1 MSVQEAAP
9 GVYRI
14 RLGQPEEKTPVG
26 FRETPIFTEGFA
38 SLPAVAG
45 PPFPVS
51 SIRGRASSRGYVAEL
66 PLGADE
72 HVYGFGLQLKSH
84 DQRGRKKTIRVNSD
98 PVGDTGDTH
107 APVPFY
113 VSTAGYGVFADT
125 LRYASFSCGSHRPRR
140 SEPDREREA
149 GVTIEVPHAA
159 GVDLYLFAGPTM
171 RAAVQRYNLFSGG
184 GCLPPYWGL
193 GVWYRTWAFA
203 DEAVVRKQTDYFRAA
218 RIPVDVYGFE
228 PAWQS
233 HCYSS
238 SYVWEPSRFP
248 DPSKTLERLVAAG
261 YKPNIWEHAFV
272 HPTAPFWRELIP
284 FSGSHEVW
292 GGLVPDFTLPETRRI
307 FGEYHERELVSRG
320 VSGFKLDECDN
331 SDYTGSWSFPEHA
344 AFPSG
349 LDGEQMHSLFGVLY
363 QRLFASLYRKAGR
376 RTLGQVRS
384 SHALAAPL
392 PFILYS
398 DLYHHRDY
406 IRALVNSGFCGIL
419 WSPELRQAESGE
431 DLVRRV
437 QTNVFSAHAL
447 VNAFQVRNP
456 PWLQFDMD
464 KNNADVLLQDS
475 ADLERLVRRFF
486 ELRMSFI
493 PYLYAAF
500 ARYRF
505 EGLPPVRALVMDWP
519 DDPAVRSID
528 DQWMFGDSVLVAPLF
543 AGEKARKV
551 YLPHGSSASV
561 RGGSTPVGWFD
572 FWTGTPYEGGRTYEI
587 AADLERIPLFVR
599 AGALLPLAK
608 PVEFVRPDTVFEVSV
623 TAYGDRCDDAVLFE
637 DDGETYAY
645 ERGAANRVILSWD
658 AGKGGSVRREGG
670 WDGRRYEVK
679 EWKRAAG

>member
-1 MSVQEAAP
+1 MSVQEVAP
-9 GVYRI
+9 GVYRM
-14 RLGQPEEKTPVG
+14 RLGEPDKVTPVG
-26 FRETPIFTEGFA
+26 MRDTPILSEGFA
-38 SLPAVAG
+38 ALPPASGPPIAEAAVAYH
-45 PPFPVS
+45 PTR
-51 SIRGRASSRGYVAEL
+51 RGLVVEL
-66 PLGADE
+66 PLGEEE

-84 DQRGRKKTIRVNSD
+84 DQRGLKKTARVNSD

-113 VSTAGYGVFADT
+113 VSTAGYGVFVDT
-125 LRYASFSCGSHRPRR
+125 LRYASFYCGSHRRLR
-140 SEPDREREA
+140 SEPEITPPA
-149 GVTIEVPHAA
+149 GVTIEVPNAA
-159 GVDLYLFAGPTM
+159 GADLYLFAGPTM

-203 DEAVVRKQTDYFRAA
+203 DGAVVKKQTDYFRAA
-218 RIPVDVYGFE
+218 HIPVDVYGFE

-248 DPSKTLERLVAAG
+248 DPSKTLADLVAAG

-272 HPTAPFWRELIP
+272 HPTAPFWRELLP
-284 FSGSHEVW
+284 LSGSHEVW

-307 FGEYHERELVSRG
+307 FGEYHERELLSRG
-320 VSGFKLDECDN
+320 VAGFKLDECDN

-344 AFPSG
+344 EFPSG
-349 LDGEQMHSLFGVLY
+349 IDGEQMHSLFGVLY
-363 QRLFASLYRKAGR
+363 QRLFASLYRKADR

-406 IRALVNSGFCGIL
+406 IRALVNSGFSGIL

-437 QTNVFSAHAL
+437 QTNIFSAHAL

-464 KNNADVLLQDS
+464 KNNAGELL
-475 ADLERLVRRFF
+475 ADPAGLERLVRKFF

-519 DDPAVRSID
+519 DDPAVRKID
-528 DQWMFGDSVLVAPLF
+528 DQWMYGDSVLVAPLF

-551 YLPHGSSASV
+551 YLPGAAA
-561 RGGSTPVGWFD
+561 GTAPTAEGWHD
-572 FWTGTPYEGGRTYEI
+572 FWTGTRYEGGRTYEI
-587 AADLERIPLFVR
+587 AADIEHIPLFVR
-599 AGALLPLAK
+599 EGTLLPLAK
-608 PVEFVRPDTVFEVSV
+608 PVEFVRPDTVFELSV
-623 TAYGDRCDDAVLFE
+623 AAYGDRCGDAVLYE
-637 DDGETYAY
+637 DDGDTYAY
-645 ERGAANRVILSWD
+645 EHGAANRVVLSWD
-658 AGKGGSVRREGG
+658 PRKGGSVKREGG
-670 WDGRRYEVK
+670 WKGRRYEVT
-679 EWKRAAG
+679 EWKRVAG

>member
-1 MSVQEAAP
+1 MNMQEVAP
-9 GVYRI
+9 GVFRL
-14 RLGQPEEKTPVG
+14 RLGEPEKVSPVG
-26 FRETPIFTEGFA
+26 MRDAQVFTEGFA
-38 SLPAVAG
+38 SLPEAGVPPIAKAAVRSRVT
-45 PPFPVS
+45 P
-51 SIRGRASSRGYVAEL
+51 RGFLVEL
-66 PLGADE
+66 PLGEEE
-72 HVYGFGLQLKSH
+72 HVFGFGLQLKSH
-84 DQRGRKKTIRVNSD
+84 DQRGKKKTARVNSD

-125 LRYASFSCGSHRPRR
+125 LRYASFYCGSHRPRR
-140 SEPDREREA
+140 SQPDVALPA
-149 GVTIEVPHAA
+149 GLTIEIPNAA
-159 GVDLYLFAGPTM
+159 GVDLYFFAGPDV
-171 RAAVQRYNLFSGG
+171 RSAVQRYNLFSGG
-184 GCLPPYWGL
+184 GILPPYWSL

-203 DEAVVRKQTDYFRAA
+203 GGDVVKKQTEYFRASH
-218 RIPVDVYGFE
+218 IPVDVYGFE

-248 DPSKTLERLVAAG
+248 EPAKTLDGLVAAG
-261 YKPNIWEHAFV
+261 YKPNLWQQAFV
-272 HPTAPFWRELIP
+272 HPTAPFWKDLLP

-307 FGEYHERELVSRG
+307 FGGYFEREFIARG

-344 AFPSG
+344 EFPSG

-363 QRLFASLYRKAGR
+363 QRLFAGLYRKTGR

-406 IRALVNSGFCGIL
+406 IRALVNSGFAGIL

-431 DLVRRV
+431 DLIRRV
-437 QTNVFSAHAL
+437 QTNIFSAHAL
-447 VNAFQVRNP
+447 VNAFQVKNP

-464 KNNADVLLQDS
+464 RNNADVFLEGY
-475 ADLERLVRRFF
+475 ADLERLVRKFF

-505 EGLPPVRALVMDWP
+505 EGLPPVRALAMDWP
-519 DDPAVRSID
+519 ADPAAWKVD
-528 DQWMFGDSVLVAPLF
+528 DQWMFGDHVLVAPLF

-551 YLPHGSSASV
+551 YLP
-561 RGGSTPVGWFD
+561 GGVPGGTPAAWYD
-572 FWTGTPYEGGRTYEI
+572 FWTGARYEGGRVYDV
-587 AADLERIPLFVR
+587 AADIEHIPLFVH
-599 AGALLPLAK
+599 GGTLLPIAK
-608 PVEFVRPDTVFEVSV
+608 PVEFVTPDTVFDLTV
-623 TAYGDRCDDAVLFE
+623 TAYGDRCADAVLYE
-637 DDGETYAY
+637 DDGDTYAF
-645 ERGAANRVILSWD
+645 EHGQANRVILSWD
-658 AGKGGSVRREGG
+658 GMKGGSVKREGG
-670 WDGRRYEVK
+670 WKGRRYEVSG
-679 EWKRAAG
+679 WKRLGA